1 MKFKGNTISIVNFEL
16 RRTVNFLE
24 YVFGG
29 CDINLSIA
37 IDFTASN
44 GPPNQSDSLHYM
56 GNMQGNQYYNALSSV
71 GNILQYYD
79 SDKEIPLYGF
89 GASINPVANRASH
102 CFALNGNIFE
112 PECNGLEGVL
122 DSYKNAIQKVQLYGP
137 THFQQIIG
145 EINERCEQAEISQYN
160 QEYHILLI
168 ITDGII
174 NDMQQTIDEVVRG
187 ADLPLSIVIVGV
199 GTADFSSMDTLDA
212 DDEPLYSKK
221 YNKYMSRD
229 IVQFVPYM
237 EFR

>member
-122 DSYKNAIQKVQLYGP
+122 DSYKNAI
-137 THFQQIIG
+137 
-145 EINERCEQAEISQYN
+145 
-160 QEYHILLI
+160 
-168 ITDGII
+168 
-174 NDMQQTIDEVVRG
+174 
-187 ADLPLSIVIVGV
+187 
-199 GTADFSSMDTLDA
+199 
-212 DDEPLYSKK
+212 
-221 YNKYMSRD
+221 
-229 IVQFVPYM
+229 
-237 EFR
+237 